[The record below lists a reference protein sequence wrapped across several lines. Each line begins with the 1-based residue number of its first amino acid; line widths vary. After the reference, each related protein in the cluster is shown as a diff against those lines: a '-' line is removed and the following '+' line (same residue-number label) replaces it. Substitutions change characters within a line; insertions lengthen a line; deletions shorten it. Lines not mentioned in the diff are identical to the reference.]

1 MVSVIIHN
9 ASLNTIDIHS
19 RLHEQKKYKK
29 KKRKKKKTMSQKKA
43 ENRREHRAK
52 QAVQRG
58 NVGIKFLKNAS
69 HLAFVHAVDVNP

>member
-1 MVSVIIHN
+1 
-9 ASLNTIDIHS
+9 
-19 RLHEQKKYKK
+19 
-29 KKRKKKKTMSQKKA
+29 MSQKKA